1 MIKIHRESEKVG
13 LKINANKSV
22 IITNGPHI
30 NIESQNDL
38 PPIQCKEKTIYLA
51 QVMSFKNKMILE
63 KNRRKSLAWNK
74 SWRLKYIFKTM
85 KSLYKIKLRY
95 I

>member
-30 NIESQNDL
+30 NIASQNDL

-51 QVMSFKNKMILE
+51 
-63 KNRRKSLAWNK
+63 
-74 SWRLKYIFKTM
+74 
-85 KSLYKIKLRY
+85 
-95 I
+95 